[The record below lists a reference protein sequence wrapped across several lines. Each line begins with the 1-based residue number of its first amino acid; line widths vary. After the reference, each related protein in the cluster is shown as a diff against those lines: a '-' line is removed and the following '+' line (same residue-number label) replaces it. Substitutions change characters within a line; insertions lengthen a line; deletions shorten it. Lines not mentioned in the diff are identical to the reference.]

1 MKQPPSSSPRG
12 FVLVLVLVLSAVIMT
27 VAVGF
32 FNYFGSAV
40 QSQRHAVASAQAI
53 ALAEAGI
60 DTAVYE
66 LNQNGG
72 YLGESETALGNGTF
86 SVSIA
91 NIDADTK
98 RLTATGFVP
107 NSARATATKVIQA
120 TVSINSSAVAFH
132 YGIQIGQGGFDM
144 SNSAKVI
151 GNAYASGNIIGTNSA
166 RIEGTA
172 IVSGPAGIIE
182 GMDIDGNSW
191 SHTIRGNSTVGGNAT
206 HSVLQN
212 TTVAGAV
219 AADSISNCSIGG
231 AATYDTRSSCT
242 VTGAVTTPNPNE
254 FVPAEVLPL
263 PISEEQIDLW
273 EAEAEAGGVLAGD
286 QIYDTGTLT
295 LGPKKINGNL
305 LLSNIAELV
314 ITGTLWVTGDIRLS
328 NNVIVRLD
336 PSYGDSS
343 GVIIAGVDESES
355 AGYIEISNSAQA
367 LGSGAA
373 GSYIMLLSQKE
384 GTASNAIRTSNSSQ
398 AAILYAGEGQV
409 EVGNSAALKEIT
421 AYKLRITN
429 NAIVTYE
436 SGLQNAGFS
445 NGPGGSW
452 TFVPGTYAITR

>member
-1 MKQPPSSSPRG
+1 MKRFPSHPPRG

-40 QSQRHAVASAQAI
+40 RSQRHSVASAQALS
-53 ALAEAGI
+53 LAEAAI
-60 DTAVYE
+60 DMAVYG

-72 YLGESETALGNGTF
+72 YSGESETALGNGTF

-98 RLTATGFVP
+98 RLIATGFVP
-107 NSARATATKVIQA
+107 NSARPTATKVIQA
-120 TVSINSSAVAFH
+120 TISISSSVVSFH

-144 SNSAKVI
+144 SNSAKVV
-151 GNAYASGNIIGTNSA
+151 GNAYANGNIIGTNSA

-191 SHTIRGNSTVGGNAT
+191 SHTIRGGSTVGGNAT

-212 TTVAGAV
+212 TTVAGNV
-219 AADSISNCSIGG
+219 AADSISTCTIGG
-231 AATYDTRSSCT
+231 TATYDTRSNCT
-242 VTGAVTTPNPNE
+242 VTGAVTTPNPNA
-254 FVPAEVLPL
+254 FVPAVVLPL
-263 PISEEQIDLW
+263 PVSEEQIDLW
-273 EAEAEAGGVLAGD
+273 EAEAVAGGTVVGD
-286 QIYDTGTLT
+286 QIYSEGTIT

-305 LLSNIAELV
+305 NLSNTAELV
-314 ITGTLWVTGDIRLS
+314 MTGTLWVTGDIRLS
-328 NNVIVRLD
+328 NTAIVRLD
-336 PSYGDSS
+336 PSYGGSS
-343 GVIIAGVDESES
+343 GVIVAGIDESAS

-384 GTASNAIRTSNSSQ
+384 GTESNAIRTSNSSG

-421 AYKLRITN
+421 AHKLRITN

-452 TFVPGTYAITR
+452 TFVPGTYAIVR